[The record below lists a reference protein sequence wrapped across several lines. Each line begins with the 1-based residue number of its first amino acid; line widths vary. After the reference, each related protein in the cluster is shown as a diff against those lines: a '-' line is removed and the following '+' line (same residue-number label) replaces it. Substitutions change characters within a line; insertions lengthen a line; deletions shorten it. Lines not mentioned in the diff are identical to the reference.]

1 MSFFSIVILG
11 KLPSCLSFLT
21 WNWQQ
26 FFDSPCWHL
35 VHAWCML
42 RIKEDTTETPQFTMN
57 LCCNNPVVN
66 WKYHKIENA
75 CSPPNIHCRETV
87 VSACEGEVHCCWCCP
102 GWQDSILWHIASPGK
117 IQVLNQSTICTII
130 KLKSH
135 FKPLEVRDH
144 LCILWCLTYHI
155 IDAQTSEG
163 LSFPQNIILHKME
176 WLLLR
181 SSCGTSLKT

>member
-1 MSFFSIVILG
+1 
-11 KLPSCLSFLT
+11 
-21 WNWQQ
+21 
-26 FFDSPCWHL
+26 
-35 VHAWCML
+35 
-42 RIKEDTTETPQFTMN
+42 
-57 LCCNNPVVN
+57 
-66 WKYHKIENA
+66 
-75 CSPPNIHCRETV
+75 
-87 VSACEGEVHCCWCCP
+87 
-102 GWQDSILWHIASPGK
+102 
-117 IQVLNQSTICTII
+117 
-130 KLKSH
+130 LKSH